1 MFSIKSRSTINDE
14 RPRTPPPSS
23 DNSRNGAWG
32 FLSAVIDSILSGN
45 EELTE
50 CGSLKVS
57 VVFMG
62 ERLYRRLGSSSGL
75 RICVRCSL
83 QVMQD

>member
-62 ERLYRRLGSSSGL
+62 KDCTAGWVALVVFVYVSG
-75 RICVRCSL
+75 VRCR
-83 QVMQD
+83 